1 MANRYN
7 AVMQQCGILKSPAKI
22 YLSLALTDANLGC
35 FFRAVTFAILFQ
47 KAHNLCIKAP
57 S

>member
-7 AVMQQCGILKSPAKI
+7 AILRQCGILKSPAKI